1 MQRMKKQTI
10 FMEVVS
16 DILFEIP
23 GILMLIPRFF
33 IWVGRVISK
42 IF

>member
-1 MQRMKKQTI
+1 MQRRKKRTI
-10 FMEVVS
+10 FMEVVA
-16 DILFEIP
+16 DILFETL

-42 IF
+42 MF

>member
-1 MQRMKKQTI
+1 MQRMKKRAI

-16 DILFEIP
+16 DILFEIA

-33 IWVGRVISK
+33 IWIGRVIAK
-42 IF
+42 MF